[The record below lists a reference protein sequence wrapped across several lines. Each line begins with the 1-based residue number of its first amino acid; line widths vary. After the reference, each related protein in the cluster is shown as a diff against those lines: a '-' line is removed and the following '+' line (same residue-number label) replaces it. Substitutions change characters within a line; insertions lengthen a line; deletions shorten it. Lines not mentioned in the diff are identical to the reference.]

1 MREEQGKVGE
11 YDTMPV
17 DIVHSGDMAW
27 AYTELGLNGAT
38 SRTPSPYTTVTSA
51 HLASPHLHNWE
62 QPGCMFPYRTAE
74 SLIRNWVAC
83 SRDTRNGGSVV
94 KNAKNHMGSMASPIL
109 PFPPGH
115 KDFLG
120 SLAPFL
126 LHLDLGICGKFL
138 VDHMVI
144 VCRIHDKLAVEE
156 ELQHLT
162 DMLAEEI
169 PEQEGEERKE
179 EEEELQTPILAE
191 QRRQAAE
198 VAVAAAE
205 QQLAVASLEQERE
218 VLVTQETFKEVVM
231 AAAQGP
237 AGREVLLEMSKKT
250 GASYLHKRFKASCRH
265 LSCAP
270 HCLLTG
276 KPDGVYLRG

>member
-1 MREEQGKVGE
+1 
-11 YDTMPV
+11 
-17 DIVHSGDMAW
+17 
-27 AYTELGLNGAT
+27 
-38 SRTPSPYTTVTSA
+38 
-51 HLASPHLHNWE
+51 
-62 QPGCMFPYRTAE
+62 MFPYRTAE
-74 SLIRNWVAC
+74 SLIKNWVAC
-83 SRDTRNGGSVV
+83 SRDTRNGGSVI
-94 KNAKNHMGSMASPIL
+94 KNAKNHMGSKASPIL

-120 SLAPFL
+120 CLAPFL

-138 VDHMVI
+138 IDHMVI

-162 DMLAEEI
+162 DMLAEEV

-179 EEEELQTPILAE
+179 EEELLTPILEEELLTPILAE

-205 QQLAVASLEQERE
+205 QQLAVASLDQERE
-218 VLVTQETFKEVVM
+218 VLLTQETYKEVVM

-237 AGREVLLEMSKKT
+237 AGREVLLELSKKA
-250 GASYLHKRFKASCRH
+250 GHPRLLKRFEASCRK

-276 KPDGVYLRG
+276 RQG